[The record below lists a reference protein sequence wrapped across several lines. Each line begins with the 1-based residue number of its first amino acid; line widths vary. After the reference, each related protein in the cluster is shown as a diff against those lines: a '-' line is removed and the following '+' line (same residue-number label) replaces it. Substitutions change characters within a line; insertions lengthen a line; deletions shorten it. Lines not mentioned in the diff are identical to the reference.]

1 MRRNPWKAVP
11 AAALVCLGLAPLTA
25 LAQQPASTANRVETA
40 RVEFPEV
47 AGPETG
53 SSAPAN
59 DAAEAAPATP
69 AAPATGTAAATTTPA
84 PAASVTVP
92 VNNDLVIK
100 ELAEMKARIA
110 QLEAELK
117 ARSGADDAASAERD
131 ANALRNA
138 EGGDDSGSPTMG
150 AGQAAT
156 PPPAAAAPPPPE
168 ITAET
173 TTKSAPFSYF
183 DQTWLNSGGHNV
195 DSPMST
201 KYFTPEIRFDTNYI
215 LDYNHPEDDSM
226 VGSTEMYRSDEFQV
240 EQASV
245 GGDFRI
251 QNTRGRILYMDGL
264 FSQATVRNDSSYNRG
279 QWDLKDAYKYF
290 SEAWGGYHWDVGHG
304 LNVDG
309 GIFVSYI
316 GMFSY
321 YNFDNWSYQPSFV
334 SSNTPWFFNGLR
346 IQYWPTAKIKIE
358 PWIINGWQSYAR
370 YNGHGGLG
378 GQIIWRPTP
387 KLHFNFNNYG
397 LGEDA
402 AGFPGRSRV
411 HADYTSQYKFYDK
424 PKSFFDKA
432 AWTMTGDLG
441 CEYGGGP
448 VSFATTNGTL
458 NQKGLSPLQGTTD
471 TYNGGVDCHG
481 GKGTGRPKQMF
492 AGWMSYVRL
501 WMYHDRHAITLG
513 GGQMNNPGRYLTLLP
528 SINGSTASTG
538 TPYYTENAGDRAQMH
553 DMTFTYDYMPSQF
566 IVFRLEQAYRYSDT
580 PYWSGRGF
588 GNPLNPGLNCVAP
601 CGAVTPPGGNN
612 GNPAD
617 YQCAAGGDSGVGY
630 VSTNSNTGVGQAG
643 LPIAELNCENLGLSN
658 TVTGVIPNATGSN
671 ALGAVWWPDLV
682 KKQWTTMGAIMVRF

>member
-1 MRRNPWKAVP
+1 MRINFWKAVP
-11 AAALVCLGLAPLTA
+11 AVALCCGLAPLA
-25 LAQQPASTANRVETA
+25 AMAQQPAKTQTPIQIALLELPAND
-40 RVEFPEV
+40 
-47 AGPETG
+47 GPESG
-53 SSAPAN
+53 PSAPASG
-59 DAAEAAPATP
+59 AAVLPAASGAAADPAT
-69 AAPATGTAAATTTPA
+69 ATAAA
-84 PAASVTVP
+84 ASVAVP
-92 VNNDLVIK
+92 VNNNAVIK

-117 ARSGADDAASAERD
+117 ARSGADDAADAEKDASALRSAEASD
-131 ANALRNA
+131 GTGA
-138 EGGDDSGSPTMG
+138 GSLTM
-150 AGQAAT
+150 GQAAAA
-156 PPPAAAAPPPPE
+156 PAPAAAPPPPE

-201 KYFTPEIRFDTNYI
+201 KYFTPEIRFDANYI
-215 LDYNHPEDDSM
+215 LDYNHPVDDSM
-226 VGSTEMYRSDEFQV
+226 VGSTEMYRSDEWQL

-264 FSQATVRNDSSYNRG
+264 FSQATVRNDASYNRG

-304 LNVDG
+304 LNADA

-370 YNGHGGLG
+370 YNGKPGLG
-378 GQIIWRPTP
+378 GQIIWRPNA

-397 LGEDA
+397 LGEDD

-411 HADYTSQYKFYDK
+411 HADYTSQYKVYDK
-424 PKSFFDKA
+424 PKEFLDKI

-448 VSFATTNGTL
+448 ASFATVANPTPGTPGYGTPGGAGGSL
-458 NQKGLSPLQGTTD
+458 NQKGLSPTTSDTD
-471 TYNGGVDCHG
+471 TYNGGVRCHG
-481 GKGTGRPKQMF
+481 SSGAHDGRPKQMF
-492 AGWMSYVRL
+492 AGWMSYMRF
-501 WMYHDRHAITLG
+501 WFDHDRHAITVG

-528 SINGSTASTG
+528 SINGATASTG
-538 TPYYTENAGDRAQMH
+538 SPYYTQNANDRGQMH

-566 IVFRLEQAYRYSDT
+566 ITFRLEQAYRYSDT
-580 PYWSGRGF
+580 PYWAGHG
-588 GNPLNPGLNCVAP
+588 G
-601 CGAVTPPGGNN
+601 VTPPGGNN
-612 GNPAD
+612 GSPAD
-617 YQCAAGGDSGVGY
+617 YQCAAGGDAGAGY
-630 VSTNSNTGVGQAG
+630 VWTNTAGVAIAG
-643 LPIAELNCENLGLSN
+643 LPQAEANCQNNGLSN
-658 TVTGVIPNATGSN
+658 GNYNKPGTPA
-671 ALGAVWWPDLV
+671 ALGALWWPDLRTN
-682 KKQWTTMGAIMVRF
+682 QWSSMIAIMVRF